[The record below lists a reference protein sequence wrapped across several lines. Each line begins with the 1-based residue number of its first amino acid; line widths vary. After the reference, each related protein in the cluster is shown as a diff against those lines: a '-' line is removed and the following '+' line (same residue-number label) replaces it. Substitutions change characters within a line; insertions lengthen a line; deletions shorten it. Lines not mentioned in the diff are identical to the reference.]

1 MKKKEY
7 YNLILFV
14 LHRNYSVKY
23 VEEVMESKKRSS
35 MKNTEEAPH
44 WKRPS
49 PMEAQVRCKQK
60 GMSSWKVTAP
70 KVCYHPRGCTPSS

>member
-1 MKKKEY
+1 
-7 YNLILFV
+7 
-14 LHRNYSVKY
+14 
-23 VEEVMESKKRSS
+23 

-70 KVCYHPRGCTPSS
+70 KFATIPVGAHPEAEAFTLQGSLLKWDLEQARQSEQEFVPHSKIF